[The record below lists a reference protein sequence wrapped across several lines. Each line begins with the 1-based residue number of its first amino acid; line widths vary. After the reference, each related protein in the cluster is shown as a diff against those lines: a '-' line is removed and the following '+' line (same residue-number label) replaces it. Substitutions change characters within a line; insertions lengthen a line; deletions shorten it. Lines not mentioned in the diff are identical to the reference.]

1 MKPVLKDALID
12 GWIEQGLAQG
22 RAEMLLMFME
32 MRFNVP
38 DDIRKRVEGCSDR
51 EQIRA
56 WLKRV
61 PTAASLD
68 EVFAKEQPPRRRT
81 SRRGC

>member
-1 MKPVLKDALID
+1 MKPVLKDDFID
-12 GWIEQGLAQG
+12 GWIAQGLAQGLAEGLAQG

-38 DDIRKRVEGCSDR
+38 DDIRKRVEGCNDR

-56 WLKRV
+56 WFKRV

-68 EVFAKEQPPRRRT
+68 EVFAQEPAT
-81 SRRGC
+81 

>member
-22 RAEMLLMFME
+22 RAEMLLMLME

-38 DDIRKRVEGCSDR
+38 DDIRKRVEGCNDSD
-51 EQIRA
+51 QIKT
-56 WLKRV
+56 WSKRV
-61 PTAASLD
+61 LTASSID